1 MKAYRAFLVV
11 MLLVVL
17 GILVYSQKSERIDYT
32 KNTQITD
39 TDAQSLSA
47 VSSEGDT
54 ERMVSPSGEPV
65 GIYVKTKGV
74 LVIAVNTVESRDGT
88 VHSPCGDALMPGDYI
103 MRINDKAVNDK
114 QTMIDMIENS
124 EGREMLF
131 RVCRDNHYFN
141 VRVTPIEAKSGKYA
155 IGVWVKDDISGIGT
169 ITYIEDGQF
178 AALGHSINDNDTGI
192 TFRVSDGALYETTI
206 VRIRKPEVQTPGRL
220 EGVIN
225 YAGTHIIGRVE
236 DNNAY
241 GIHGYLT
248 KRQQELRM
256 DAPKVPVGTKEEVHT
271 GKAYLLSALSGEAR
285 QYEIEIIS
293 VDSDNENGKCME
305 IRVTDASLIELTG
318 GIVQGVSGTPI
329 LQDGKLI
336 GAVTHVFVDDP
347 TRGYGI
353 FVEQM
358 MQ

>member
-1 MKAYRAFLVV
+1 M
-11 MLLVVL
+11 
-17 GILVYSQKSERIDYT
+17 
-32 KNTQITD
+32 
-39 TDAQSLSA
+39 
-47 VSSEGDT
+47 
-54 ERMVSPSGEPV
+54 
-65 GIYVKTKGV
+65 
-74 LVIAVNTVESRDGT
+74 
-88 VHSPCGDALMPGDYI
+88 
-103 MRINDKAVNDK
+103 
-114 QTMIDMIENS
+114 
-124 EGREMLF
+124 
-131 RVCRDNHYFN
+131 
-141 VRVTPIEAKSGKYA
+141 
-155 IGVWVKDDISGIGT
+155 KDDISGIGT

-206 VRIRKPEVQTPGRL
+206 VRIRKPEAQTPGRL

-256 DAPKVPVGTKEEVHT
+256 DTPKVPVGTKEEVHT